1 MYETAN
7 NVPTQKV
14 SLMESKVLNPSEKL
28 HILIAEDEK
37 NTGDL
42 LVELLQSED
51 REITVVNN
59 GLDAIKK
66 LKERPYDLLITDLI
80 MPEVDGMEV
89 IHRAKKQYP
98 DILVIIITGYASLET
113 AIQAVKE
120 GAYDYLRKPFRL
132 DELKISVDNAC
143 ERIYLIRENRLLL
156 EEIKQAKAGGEAKAG
171 ETTHQSTPEATNLP
185 TVYGLDW
192 IPPDSYRTP
201 SITPSAALT
210 ELERLG
216 KLLQQGLIS
225 EDEFQTL
232 KKKLIGAL

>member
-1 MYETAN
+1 MFGTAN
-7 NVPTQKV
+7 ESQTDRV
-14 SLMESKVLNPSEKL
+14 SLMEPTVVKAQSKLQ
-28 HILIAEDEK
+28 ILIAEDEK
-37 NTGDL
+37 NIGDL
-42 LVELLQSED
+42 LLELLQRED

-59 GLDAIKK
+59 GLEAMKK
-66 LKERPYDLLITDLI
+66 LKEQPYDLLITDLM

-89 IHRAKKQYP
+89 IHKAKQLYP

-143 ERIYLIRENRLLL
+143 ERIYLIRENRLLI
-156 EEIKQAKAGGEAKAG
+156 EELKKGKNKEGHDNVDSKPSAALHGASLL
-171 ETTHQSTPEATNLP
+171 TL
-185 TVYGLDW
+185 YGLDW
-192 IPPDSYRTP
+192 IPPDSYKVP

-225 EDEFQTL
+225 EDEFQAL
-232 KKKLIGAL
+232 KKKLIGAF

>member
-1 MYETAN
+1 MYETASDLQADR
-7 NVPTQKV
+7 VL
-14 SLMESKVLNPSEKL
+14 LMKANGVKSISRLQ
-28 HILIAEDEK
+28 ILIAEDEK
-37 NTGDL
+37 NIGDL
-42 LVELLQSED
+42 LVELLQRED
-51 REITVVNN
+51 REITIVNN
-59 GLDAIKK
+59 GLDAIKR
-66 LKERPYDLLITDLI
+66 LKEHHYDLLITDLM
-80 MPEVDGMEV
+80 MPEVDGMEL
-89 IHRAKKQYP
+89 IHKAKQLYP

-143 ERIYLIRENRLLL
+143 EHIYLIRENRRLI
-156 EEIKQAKAGGEAKAG
+156 EEIKGGKDGQGHREEQDARPSASG
-171 ETTHQSTPEATNLP
+171 VSFPGL
-185 TVYGLDW
+185 YGMDW
-192 IPPDSYRTP
+192 IPPDSYKVP

>member
-7 NVPTQKV
+7 NFHTEKV
-14 SLMESKVLNPSEKL
+14 SLMESKVLKPDEKL
-28 HILIAEDEK
+28 QILIAEDEK
-37 NTGDL
+37 NIGDL

-59 GLDAIKK
+59 GLEAIKK
-66 LKERPYDLLITDLI
+66 LKERPYDLLITDLM

-89 IHRAKKQYP
+89 IHRAKKLYP

-143 ERIYLIRENRLLL
+143 ERIYLIRENKLLL
-156 EEIKQAKAGGEAKAG
+156 EEIKKAKAG
-171 ETTHQSTPEATNLP
+171 EEVEKQGANLASSGQGTALP
-185 TVYGLDW
+185 TLYGLDW
-192 IPPDSYRTP
+192 IPPDSYKVP